1 MGDYTYTKIGIVGVG
16 YVGSAVKEAFE
27 QQLIDLVLVDNDPSR
42 GATNTYADLMSCE
55 GIFVCVPSPQGADGS
70 CDTSILESVLSN
82 LKDYEGVIISKCT
95 APPLVYKELSK
106 KYRNLV
112 HAPEFLTAANA
123 IQDYL
128 NGKFS
133 IVGGSVKAYM
143 NEAERLI
150 RLSQPALVDVHHCT
164 LEEASLTKYAINA
177 FLATKVSFV
186 NELSLVADSVGA
198 NYNKIA
204 RMMMSDRRI
213 GNSHMKVPGPDGLYG
228 FGGACFPKDTSALLK
243 IAEERGIDL
252 QVLKG
257 AVSANK
263 VLRKGEI
270 V

>member
-1 MGDYTYTKIGIVGVG
+1 MDFTYTRIGIVGVG
-16 YVGSAVKEAFE
+16 YVGSAVKAAFE
-27 QQLIDLVLVDNDPSR
+27 DQLIDLVLVDNDPSR
-42 GATNTYADLMSCE
+42 GTKHTYADLMSCE
-55 GIFVCVPSPQGADGS
+55 GVFICVPSPQGDDGS

-95 APPLVYKELSK
+95 APPLVYKELGK

-123 IQDYL
+123 VQDYM

-133 IVGGSVKAYM
+133 IIGGSVRAYQ

-150 RLSQPALVDVHHCT
+150 SLSQPRLEHIHHCS

-177 FLATKVSFV
+177 FLATKVSFM
-186 NELSLVADSVGA
+186 NEMAQVSTSVGA
-198 NYNKIA
+198 SYNKIA
-204 RMMMSDRRI
+204 SMMVSDKRI
-213 GNSHMKVPGPDGLYG
+213 GTSHMKVPGPDGLYG

-243 IAEERGIDL
+243 IAEERGVDM